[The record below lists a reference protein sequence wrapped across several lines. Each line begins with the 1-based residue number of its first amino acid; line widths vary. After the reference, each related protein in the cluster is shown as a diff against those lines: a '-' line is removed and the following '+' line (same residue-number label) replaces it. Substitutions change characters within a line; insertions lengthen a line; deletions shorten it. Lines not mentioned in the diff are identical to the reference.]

1 MIINI
6 PSGIIKG
13 TISVKKNKDFKYE
26 KIKIQKLD
34 DPSCLIQISMFT
46 KTQVFHKNFDEES
59 AKDFLVS
66 CLENDFNNLELFT
79 KDYVYSYR
87 ITSKGKLLSNR

>member
-13 TISVKKNKDFKYE
+13 TISVKKYKDFIYE

-34 DPSCLIQISMFT
+34 DPSGLIQISMFT
-46 KTQVFHKNFDEES
+46 KTQVFHKNFD
-59 AKDFLVS
+59 
-66 CLENDFNNLELFT
+66 
-79 KDYVYSYR
+79 
-87 ITSKGKLLSNR
+87 

>member
-13 TISVKKNKDFKYE
+13 TISVKKYKDFIYE

-34 DPSCLIQISMFT
+34 DPSDLIQISMFT
-46 KTQVFHKNFDEES
+46 KTQVFHKNFD
-59 AKDFLVS
+59 
-66 CLENDFNNLELFT
+66 
-79 KDYVYSYR
+79 
-87 ITSKGKLLSNR
+87 